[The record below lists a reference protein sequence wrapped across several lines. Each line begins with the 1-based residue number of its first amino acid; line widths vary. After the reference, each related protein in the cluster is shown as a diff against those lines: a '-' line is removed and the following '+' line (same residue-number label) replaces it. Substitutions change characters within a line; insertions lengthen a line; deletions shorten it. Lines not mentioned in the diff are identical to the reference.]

1 MTVRPIRVPRP
12 ELLFYCQHS
21 LGLGHLVRS
30 LALAEGLA
38 EFFDVILLNGGRL
51 PAGTKAPE
59 GVQIVNLPPLG
70 HDDTYELVSHDPAFT
85 VEDAKTK
92 RQEIIQSYLAR
103 GPRALLVEL
112 FPFGRKKFAF
122 ELMPL
127 LENAKAMGK
136 DRPVVVCSLRD
147 ILVSQRRDQTR
158 HDERASLL
166 SNEFF
171 DAIVMH
177 SDPNFATL
185 EESFLPATPL
195 QIPVHYTGFVTNED
209 PAATSIAPGSRCNRV
224 LVSAGGGMVG
234 EPLFRAAVDA
244 HRMWADDGLTTMI
257 VAGPF
262 APESVWE
269 WLVRSAENSPYLEV
283 IRVVDDLYAEMVRSQ
298 ATVSQCGYNTTMDI
312 LRSRTPALVVPY
324 AEGREDEQRR
334 RGQRLASAGALHCL
348 DPDLLGGQSLGAGV
362 RAMLRDATSPTKT
375 SHTGMAAT
383 TLDLDGRNATAQ
395 IVARLAGVRKPV
407 CGVAS

>member
-1 MTVRPIRVPRP
+1 MSLPTIQRSRP

-38 EFFDVILLNGGRL
+38 EFFEVIVLNGGRL
-51 PAGTKAPE
+51 PSGTTAPT

-70 HDDTYELVSHDPAFT
+70 HDDNYELVSHDPAFT
-85 VEDAKTK
+85 VEQAKTK
-92 RQEIIQSYLAR
+92 RVEIIQSYLAR

-127 LENAKAMGK
+127 LEGTRALGT

-147 ILVSQRRDQTR
+147 ILVSQRRDQAR
-158 HDERASLL
+158 HDERAALL

-185 EESFLPATPL
+185 DESFDPATPL
-195 QIPVHYTGFVTNED
+195 HIPVHYTGFVTNES
-209 PAATSIAPGSRCNRV
+209 AVAPVGAKQNRI

-244 HRMWADDGLTTMI
+244 HRMWADDGLGTTI

-262 APESVWE
+262 APDPVWE
-269 WLVRSAENSPYLEV
+269 WLVREAANSPHLEV
-283 IRVVDDLYAEMVRSQ
+283 VRVVGDLYAEMVRSQ

-312 LRSRTPALVVPY
+312 LRARTPALVVPY
-324 AEGREDEQRR
+324 AEGKEDEQRR
-334 RGQRLASAGALHCL
+334 RGQRLATAGALHCL
-348 DPDLLGGQSLGAGV
+348 DPDVLSGPKLGDAV
-362 RAMLRDATSPTKT
+362 RRLLRDTTTQTP
-375 SHTGMAAT
+375 T
-383 TLDLDGRNATAQ
+383 TLDLNGRSETAR
-395 IVARLAGVRKPV
+395 IVARLAGVSEPV
-407 CGVAS
+407 LEVAS

>member
-1 MTVRPIRVPRP
+1 MSSQPNHLPRP

-30 LALAEGLA
+30 LALAEGLT
-38 EFFDVILLNGGRL
+38 EFFQVILLNGGRL
-51 PAGTKAPE
+51 PSGTIAPT
-59 GVQIVNLPPLG
+59 GVEIVNLPPLG
-70 HDDTYELVSHDPAFT
+70 HDDNYELVSHDPAFT
-85 VEDAKTK
+85 VDEAKAK
-92 RQEIIQSYLAR
+92 RVEIIQSYLAR

-127 LENAKAMGK
+127 LEGARAMGA

-147 ILVSQRRDQTR
+147 ILVNQRRDQAR
-158 HDERASLL
+158 HDERAALL

-185 EESFLPATPL
+185 EESFHPTTPL
-195 QIPVHYTGFVTNED
+195 EIPVRYTGFVTNENNT
-209 PAATSIAPGSRCNRV
+209 AAVGVKQNRV

-234 EPLFRAAVDA
+234 EPLFRAAVEA
-244 HRMWADDGLTTMI
+244 HRMWADDGVSTTI

-262 APESVWE
+262 APEPVWE
-269 WLVRSAENSPYLEV
+269 WLVCEASKSPHLEV
-283 IRVVDDLYAEMVRSQ
+283 VRVVGDLYAEMVRSQ

-312 LRSRTPALVVPY
+312 LRARTPALVVPY
-324 AEGREDEQRR
+324 AEGKEDEQRR
-334 RGQRLASAGALHCL
+334 RGERLAAAGALRCL
-348 DPDLLGGQSLGAGV
+348 DPDLLSGPNLGDAV
-362 RAMLRDATSPTKT
+362 RRLLSVASTQR
-375 SHTGMAAT
+375 AT
-383 TLDLDGRNATAQ
+383 TLDLNGRSETAR
-395 IVARLAGVRKPV
+395 IVARLAGVSKSV
-407 CGVAS
+407 LDVAS